1 MYCLSKKGISLFSTS
16 FVFPFIVS
24 STMSSDSGS
33 NESDTGTSDSSPTDN
48 ECNINL
54 TQAPPMWTLAQ
65 AKVLNPFK
73 ERWFS
78 TSSQDKPDVLEEA
91 LYSLLDVTPDG
102 DKDNLKTKV
111 VKWLNRTSR
120 RRKKY
125 GPGSLPS
132 LCSILYWYKGD
143 EFNALA
149 NELYPQKPLQPGN
162 QASNRPN
169 VAGLSKVV
177 ADYMKELKTNPAK
190 AEERQKYEELRVEWA
205 RTGAPKAK
213 RQM

>member
-1 MYCLSKKGISLFSTS
+1 
-16 FVFPFIVS
+16 
-24 STMSSDSGS
+24 MSSHSGS
-33 NESDTGTSDSSPTDN
+33 SNDGSRTSDSSPSDN
-48 ECNINL
+48 EGDVNL

-78 TSSQDKPDVLEEA
+78 TTSEGKPDVLEEA
-91 LYSLLDVTPDG
+91 LDKLLDVTPDG
-102 DKDNLKTKV
+102 DQDYLKTKV
-111 VKWLNRTSR
+111 VKWLNRTTR

-132 LCSILYWYKGD
+132 LRSILYWYKGD
-143 EFNALA
+143 EFNELA
-149 NELYPQKPLQPGN
+149 DELYPLKAIQPG
-162 QASNRPN
+162 QKASNRPN

-177 ADYMKELKTNPAK
+177 ADYMKELKANPAK
-190 AEERQKYEELRVEWA
+190 AEERQKYENLRVEWA
-205 RTGAPKAK
+205 RAGAPKAK